1 MNDANRE
8 VARRYLRF
16 FKFIDCFD
24 AGYKAWLVPAPL
36 EADAVKKIAAVG
48 KWSFLGVYFFMEDL
62 TIVSSHISPFF
73 GGNPLL
79 KEMCSWM
86 RWVFGQPPGRRKHF
100 SNATNG
106 GSSDLH

>member
-1 MNDANRE
+1 MDDANWE

-62 TIVSSHISPFF
+62 TIVSSHPTPF
-73 GGNPLL
+73 GGDPLL
-79 KEMCSWM
+79 KRRCSWM
-86 RWVFGQPPGRRKHF
+86 RWVYGQRPGPRKHS